1 MFLSLYRYSVHYY
14 YLNILFLNKFVMNAF
29 IILILL
35 NFISCF
41 CSLTCLAGGENTDMI
56 LKEIEDNRLANEN
69 KRKAQMLISD
79 MDFKKKFSDRVI
91 RCEVVNKNSIDLLNV
106 IDFPWKD
113 VSVEVVPEVV
123 PEKLPVS
130 IHSERDGYNKV
141 SPINKDIPYSL
152 NFFVHG
158 GLYAFTGLGVTTFVF
173 EKAVN
178 SRVIN
183 GTIMYNLPFNRL
195 ASAPTVGKIGL
206 VLGAGVFLG
215 GVALSD
221 LDVLSSLIT
230 K

>member
-1 MFLSLYRYSVHYY
+1 M
-14 YLNILFLNKFVMNAF
+14 
-29 IILILL
+29 
-35 NFISCF
+35 
-41 CSLTCLAGGENTDMI
+41 
-56 LKEIEDNRLANEN
+56 
-69 KRKAQMLISD
+69 
-79 MDFKKKFSDRVI
+79 
-91 RCEVVNKNSIDLLNV
+91 
-106 IDFPWKD
+106 
-113 VSVEVVPEVV
+113 
-123 PEKLPVS
+123 
-130 IHSERDGYNKV
+130 
-141 SPINKDIPYSL
+141 
-152 NFFVHG
+152 NFFVDG

-195 ASAPTVGKIGL
+195 ASAPTVGKVGL